1 MRAGEWLLGITN
13 LHKGDKYAP
22 EQNVWIRRHPSRICD
37 LQFNV
42 LGENMAIFT
51 NVHFSPSLEIPLY
64 QQVYAYLRSSILS
77 GELKEG
83 VKLPSTRALAEELSV
98 SRNTIL
104 NAYRQLMAEGYIES
118 ALGSGT
124 YVAQI
129 LPDHLLTTSE
139 WNGSMDVVTPESPQP
154 RFSDHTRLQWQPLEC
169 PNWRHRQP
177 FRFGIPALKNFPYK
191 LWTRLVV
198 RQARSLPLSAFTY
211 QHPAGYLPLR
221 EAIATHV
228 TVSCGVHCT
237 PEQVIIVS
245 GAQGGLDLAARL
257 LINTGDQVW
266 MEDPG
271 YIKARSAFLGSGAEI
286 IPVPVDH
293 EGLAVEAGIARAP
306 QARLAYLTPSHQFP
320 LGVTLSLKR
329 RIALLDWARRANAY
343 LVEDDYDSEYHYTK
357 RPLPALQGLDDT
369 GRVIY
374 IGTFS
379 KVLYPALRLGY
390 MILPPPLVD
399 AFRTV
404 RNLIDT
410 HPPILE
416 QVVLTDFIVD
426 GHLER
431 HLRKMR
437 RLYAKRRAALLEAA
451 RELPLEIL
459 APEAG
464 MHCVGWLPAGIDDQ
478 ALVQE
483 AASQGIDLV
492 PVANFSIEPLDREG
506 ILLGYSE
513 YTVEQIQDGVRRLA
527 AAMRSV

>member
-1 MRAGEWLLGITN
+1 
-13 LHKGDKYAP
+13 
-22 EQNVWIRRHPSRICD
+22 
-37 LQFNV
+37 
-42 LGENMAIFT
+42 MAIFT

-154 RFSDHTRLQWQPLEC
+154 RFSDHTRLQLAAPRMSQLAPSPTEVS
-169 PNWRHRQP
+169 RRP

-228 TVSCGVHCT
+228 TVSRGVHCT

-343 LVEDDYDSEYHYTK
+343 LVEDDYDSEYHYTR
-357 RPLPALQGLDDT
+357 RPLPALQGLDDN

-379 KVLYPALRLGY
+379 KVFFPALRLGY
-390 MILPPPLVD
+390 LILPPQLVD
-399 AFRTV
+399 AAQTV

-410 HPPILE
+410 HPPLLE
-416 QVVLTDFIVD
+416 QAVIAEFIEE
-426 GHLER
+426 GHFMR

-437 RLYAKRRAALLEAA
+437 RLYAERRAALLEAT
-451 RELPLEIL
+451 RELPLEIIS
-459 APEAG
+459 PEAG
-464 MHCVGWLPAGIDDQ
+464 LHCVGWLPAGMNDM
-478 ALVQE
+478 ALVRA
-483 AASQGIDLV
+483 AASHAVDLV
-492 PVANFSIEPLDREG
+492 PVANFSMEPMERKG
-506 ILLGYSE
+506 ILLGFSE
-513 YTVEQIQDGVRRLA
+513 YTVEQIQDGVRRLD
-527 AAMRSV
+527 AAMRSI